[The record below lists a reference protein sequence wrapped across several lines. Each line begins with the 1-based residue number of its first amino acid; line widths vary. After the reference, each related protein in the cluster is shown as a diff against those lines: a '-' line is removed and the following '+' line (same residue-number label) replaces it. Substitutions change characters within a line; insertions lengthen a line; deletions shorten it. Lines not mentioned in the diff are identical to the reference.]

1 MKRGSSWRKNSL
13 TSLACLLA
21 SLFFSHSI
29 QSSNQTSIHHHH
41 LTPAEE
47 EKKKKAA
54 FSAFS
59 PKSHSTFN

>member
-13 TSLACLLA
+13 TPLLSACL
-21 SLFFSHSI
+21 SLFFPI
-29 QSSNQTSIHHHH
+29 QFKVQTSIHHHH

>member
-1 MKRGSSWRKNSL
+1 MKRGSSWRKNSH
-13 TSLACLLA
+13 SLRSCLLA
-21 SLFFSHSI
+21 SLFI
-29 QSSNQTSIHHHH
+29 QSSNQTSIHHHHH